1 MQLHYLDFDFSEDD
15 LGHACW
21 DALACVPPERWAALL
36 EEVQSVLAW
45 CEQQGGVAGD
55 LDAGFSWDFDLQA
68 TAEVAGH
75 STPIALTWN
84 APVVQSEPP
93 PSPSERCCVGL
104 SISTA
109 TAWVDT
115 FEEGLH
121 LD

>member
-36 EEVQSVLAW
+36 EEVQGLLAW
-45 CEQQGGVAGD
+45 CERQGGMAGD
-55 LDAGFSWDFDLQA
+55 LDAGFAWDFDLQA
-68 TAEVAGH
+68 SAEEDGH
-75 STPIALTWN
+75 STPIALTW
-84 APVVQSEPP
+84 ASSVLQSQPP
-93 PSPSERCCVGL
+93 PNSGERYCLGL

-109 TAWVDT
+109 AAWTNT